1 VRHHEPTLALPP
13 DPWPGRRRTEFIPF
27 LPPDRFAHSTRTN
40 ETEKRNESRSTKKSP
55 SVPLASWCA
64 NTSKLGRS
72 RPLKMAAS
80 HPSWRTNW
88 RAPTYLEKRLHATLE
103 AVSTAPNVVLK
114 TPLRATQLLELIE
127 RPVNPDRYRD
137 KIHNLLQTIHSK
149 KGGGFQVAG
158 GFKDYNSEN
167 PPVGSLE
174 ATSFAVK
181 LMEFYGIPAEL
192 DPNWV
197 RSFLRPLFIRRA
209 PQTFMAAVTLDRLNR
224 LPDVKDRT
232 WLETLYYERS
242 LLAAVVLIGLCI
254 YAALSSP
261 MPRAVGTNDGSSPP
275 ESFHDAGSI

>member
-1 VRHHEPTLALPP
+1 MRHDLTAKQRDH
-13 DPWPGRRRTEFIPF
+13 
-27 LPPDRFAHSTRTN
+27 
-40 ETEKRNESRSTKKSP
+40 
-55 SVPLASWCA
+55 
-64 NTSKLGRS
+64 
-72 RPLKMAAS
+72 
-80 HPSWRTNW
+80 
-88 RAPTYLEKRLHATLE
+88 LEKRLHATLE
-103 AVSTAPNVVLK
+103 AVSTGPNVVLK
-114 TPLRATQLLELIE
+114 TPLRATQLLEFIE

-137 KIHNLLQTIHSK
+137 KIHNLLRTFHSK

-167 PPVGSLE
+167 VPVGSLE

-197 RSFLRPLFIRRA
+197 RSFLRPLFIRRT
-209 PQTFMAAVTLDRLNR
+209 PQTFIAAVTLDRLNR
-224 LPDVKDRT
+224 LPNVKDRT

-261 MPRAVGTNDGSSPP
+261 MPRAVGTKNGLSPP
-275 ESFHDAGSI
+275 ECFHEAGPT